1 MNSRVA
7 KVHHLFRRT
16 KSFPANGWPVKRKP
30 CPTCAS
36 LLTSARDSDRKHEPG
51 EISWTPR
58 SLAHG
63 VSAPGSRKDFLAGP
77 GTRQAG
83 GWRFDFTQRRPRWFG
98 LNWSEGPEQ
107 NGPFGPYSQ
116 IERTGLHRA
125 TLDRLREGGFL
136 FPCTCSRKDILS
148 AVAAPHDGDNEPIYA
163 GTCRLRIEKDM
174 AGKKFGWRFRVPDG
188 EVIAFEDKNMGSQR
202 FVAGKDF
209 GDFVVWRPDD
219 VPAYQLACV
228 VDDFSMKI
236 TEVVRGADLLASTA
250 RQLLIYRAMGWS
262 PPAFFHC
269 ELMRDEKGR
278 RLAKRHDSLSL
289 RQLRAQN
296 VVPEVLRK
304 DW

>member
-1 MNSRVA
+1 MNRVKYRGRLAPSPTGYLHLGHA
-7 KVHHLFRRT
+7 KTFWQAQERA
-16 KSFPANGWPVKRKP
+16 K
-30 CPTCAS
+30 
-36 LLTSARDSDRKHEPG
+36 
-51 EISWTPR
+51 
-58 SLAHG
+58 
-63 VSAPGSRKDFLAGP
+63 
-77 GTRQAG
+77 QAG
-83 GWRFDFTQRRPRWFG
+83 GDLILRSDDLDRERCRPAYETAMYEDLRWFG

-136 FPCTCSRKDILS
+136 FPCTCSRKDIVS